1 MKVNLL
7 IAGKYIFVF
16 IFGIICG
23 LLINQ
28 QKSHGIDDLPK
39 TEALEIKEAGG
50 ISVYGAVGN
59 MKNMSNKNLGP
70 GLGEAAKE
78 KDMTV
83 TEELAKGSNNLKDS
97 EDKPFKQIYEIA
109 AQGDIEKLKAIIKSG
124 AIINSPYDLKK
135 KYGGNPLF
143 AAVYNGHNNII
154 SVLLNNGANVNARDV
169 NGETPLDWA
178 ISRNDIKSDL
188 MLRSGGGKTS
198 KELDL
203 SK

>member
-1 MKVNLL
+1 M
-7 IAGKYIFVF
+7 AGKYIFVF
-16 IFGIICG
+16 ILGIICG
-23 LLINQ
+23 LFIKQ
-28 QKSHGIDDLPK
+28 QKSHDIDGVPK
-39 TEALEIKEAGG
+39 TEALEIKRAGES
-50 ISVYGAVGN
+50 SVYGIVGN
-59 MKNMSNKNLGP
+59 IKNTVNTNLGP
-70 GLGEAAKE
+70 ELVEAAKE
-78 KDMTV
+78 KDMTGTV
-83 TEELAKGSNNLKDS
+83 GLAKDSKNSKDS
-97 EDKPFKQIYEIA
+97 EDNQYKQIYEIA
-109 AQGDIEKLKAIIKSG
+109 AQGDIEKVKAIIKSG